1 MHDSVNIIE
10 KEVIITM
17 KQKKE
22 SCGNKTQFSEGKEYH
37 LNNKSFMRTTFL
49 LMSLCIALC
58 FTSCGSKKEEKTE
71 EAKFL
76 ITSPIQ
82 KDTLIYHEYVCQ
94 IHSISHIE
102 LRSQERGYLQ
112 NIYVDEGQVI
122 KQGQIMFQI
131 MPLVYQAEMNKA
143 LAEANFAEIEYKNT
157 KTLADSNIV
166 SANELALSKAHFD
179 KMKAELALAQAHLG
193 FTEIRAPFDGI
204 MGLFKVRLGS
214 LVDEGELLTTLSDNS
229 KMWVY
234 FNVPEA
240 EYLNY
245 VAPTKKEELQKV
257 KLQMA
262 NNEMFDQEGVVETI
276 EADFNNETGNIAFRA
291 TFPNPTRVLRHGETG
306 NILMPVVLKDAILI
320 PQKATF
326 DILDKK
332 FVYVV
337 ENNVVLLRQIT
348 IAQEMPHLYVVAS
361 GLSAKDKI
369 LAEGIGKVKNGDK
382 IESEFEPF
390 EKVLSDLND
399 LHAE

>member
-1 MHDSVNIIE
+1 
-10 KEVIITM
+10 
-17 KQKKE
+17 
-22 SCGNKTQFSEGKEYH
+22 
-37 LNNKSFMRTTFL
+37 MRKTFL
-49 LMSLCIALC
+49 LMSLGIVLC
-58 FTSCGSKKEEKTE
+58 HTSCESKKEEKAEDT
-71 EAKFL
+71 KFTV
-76 ITSPIQ
+76 TSPLQ
-82 KDTLIYHEYVCQ
+82 KDTLIFHEYVCQ

-102 LRSQERGYLQ
+102 MRSQERGYLQ
-112 NIYVDEGQVI
+112 NIYVDEGQFV

-143 LAEANFAEIEYKNT
+143 QAEANFAEIEYKNT

-234 FNVPEA
+234 FNVPES

-245 VAPTKKEELQKV
+245 IAPTKKEGQQKV

-262 NNEMFDQEGVVETI
+262 NHEMFDQEGIVETI

-291 TFPNPTRVLRHGETG
+291 TFPNPTLILRHGETG
-306 NILMPVVLKDAILI
+306 NILMPVVLKDAIMI

-337 ENNVVLLRQIT
+337 ENNVVKSRQIT
-348 IAQEMPHLYVVAS
+348 IAQEMPHIYVVAS
-361 GLSAKDKI
+361 GLTAKDKI
-369 LAEGIGKVKNGDK
+369 LAEGIGKVKNGEK
-382 IESEFEPF
+382 IESEFESF
-390 EKVLSDLND
+390 EKVLSDLNE